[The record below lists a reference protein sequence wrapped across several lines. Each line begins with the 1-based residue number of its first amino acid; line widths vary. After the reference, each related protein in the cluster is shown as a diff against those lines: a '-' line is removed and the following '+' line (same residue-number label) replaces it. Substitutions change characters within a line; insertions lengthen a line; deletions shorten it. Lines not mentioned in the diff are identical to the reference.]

1 MYAASADLV
10 SQLEIRIMSSGQSKI
25 VRQATSNVRGPGRVR
40 HLSLG
45 LQPKEV
51 PSQLA
56 EISHHLR
63 DAHL

>member
-1 MYAASADLV
+1 MPTYSVKLNTHHLFRTEKTWKTVDKQRSRARNP
-10 SQLEIRIMSSGQSKI
+10 E
-25 VRQATSNVRGPGRVR
+25 R